1 MTEENIIGAVPAAS
15 GGGWRRLL
23 RLARKELRESL
34 RDRRTILTLVL
45 MPVLLYPLLGVSFRL
60 FFLSQLGTGAA
71 PEYRI
76 GTCSEREYRE
86 LEQLLALSQ
95 KHSPDSGSA
104 SGATPAARGPEPKMI
119 FLQADNPEALENGLH
134 TANLHLGIRF
144 HQHLPTPI
152 RPDRDLAADV
162 DLLYLDG
169 SPVSR
174 EALRY
179 LEKRFSAA
187 NAHFLGDRL
196 RLLDVSQRPVPV
208 RIHILPLADVE
219 QKFAVSLTAVV
230 PLVLILMTI
239 TGAVYPAIDLT
250 AGERERGTLEV
261 LVAAPV
267 PRLSLLVAKYLAV
280 LSVAMLTAL
289 LNLGMMT
296 VTLEISGLGPQLFG
310 ERGLSPLLLLEVFA
324 LLLLFAGFF
333 AAILLALTSFARSFK
348 EAQAYLI
355 PLMLLS
361 LLPGVLGVMPG
372 MNLSLPL
379 ALVPLLNI
387 VLLGR
392 DLFAGKEDALLA
404 AVVVLANLA
413 YAGLAICVAARVF
426 GADAVLYREPGTW
439 WSWRRRQPE
448 ANRQELL

>member
-1 MTEENIIGAVPAAS
+1 MTGEKIIAAVPAAR
-15 GGGWRRLL
+15 GGGLRRLL

-60 FFLSQLGTGAA
+60 FFLSHLGAGSV

-76 GTCSEREYRE
+76 GACTAEE
-86 LEQLLALSQ
+86 LEQLTSYLA
-95 KHSPDSGSA
+95 
-104 SGATPAARGPEPKMI
+104 
-119 FLQADNPEALENGLH
+119 QAN
-134 TANLHLGIRF
+134 
-144 HQHLPTPI
+144 
-152 RPDRDLAADV
+152 RPDRDEDVPAGASLSGGKPEPHFRFLKADNPGV
-162 DLLYLDG
+162 LESALHTSEIHVGVRFRRPMQLPIRTDRDLGADLDLFYVEG
-169 SPVSR
+169 SPASR
-174 EALRY
+174 EALTH
-179 LEKRFSAA
+179 LERRLAAA
-187 NAHFLGDRL
+187 NARFLERRL
-196 RLLDVSQRPVPV
+196 RVLDASQRAVPV
-208 RIHILPLADVE
+208 RVRALPLADVE
-219 QKFAVSLTAVV
+219 QRFAVSLTAVV

-267 PRLSLLVAKYLAV
+267 PRLSLLAAKYLAV

-289 LNLGMMT
+289 VNLGMMT

-310 ERGLSPLLLLEVFA
+310 ERGLSPLLILEIFA
-324 LLLLFAGFF
+324 LLLLFAAFF

-372 MNLSLPL
+372 MDLSLPF

-413 YAGLAICVAARVF
+413 YAGLAIWIAARVF
-426 GADAVLYREPGTW
+426 GAEAVLYREPGSW
-439 WSWRRRQPE
+439 WSWRRHK
-448 ANRQELL
+448 NRQECL